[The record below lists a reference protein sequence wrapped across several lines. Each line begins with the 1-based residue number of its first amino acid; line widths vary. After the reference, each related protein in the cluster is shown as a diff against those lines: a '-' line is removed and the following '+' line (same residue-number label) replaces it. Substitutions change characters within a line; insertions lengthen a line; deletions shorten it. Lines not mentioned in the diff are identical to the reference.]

1 MTPTEKTIQ
10 NLHDAY
16 VLAVG
21 IELNLNPA
29 FSRQWYD
36 ASKMGLQAE
45 DIAPLIRH
53 LQKRIKAGVRQPECL
68 KIKNLVGSD
77 EAIADSLNEI
87 AAIKALQRKKVFP
100 QGKQDV
106 LRATG
111 RETEPQTKPR
121 HISEVFKALSSLD
134 ETDKSD
140 FGPAKPHPRGG
151 IYKKS

>member
-1 MTPTEKTIQ
+1 M
-10 NLHDAY
+10 NLPVYRLDLFHKAY
-16 VLAVG
+16 CGAMGFDLP
-21 IELNLNPA
+21 LNQCYERYWFEA
-29 FSRQWYD
+29 
-36 ASKMGLQAE
+36 AKMGLKE
-45 DIAPLIRH
+45 EEIPSLVIH
-53 LQKRIKAGVRQPECL
+53 LKRRIKAGVRQPECL

-121 HISEVFKALSSLD
+121 HISEVFKD
-134 ETDKSD
+134 IQKQ
-140 FGPAKPHPRGG
+140 
-151 IYKKS
+151 